1 MLMLVLVLV
10 LVLMLVLVLV
20 LMLMLVLLEYLYSRR
35 GALRRSLRPQCDTSS
50 SRPILLACLP
60 FLFHFI
66 FLVAI
71 CRRCRRRRR
80 ASRSPVFARALDSH
94 PARLESLRS
103 FKTLAL
109 PTPSAPQHLT

>member
-1 MLMLVLVLV
+1 MLILVLVLV
-10 LVLMLVLVLV
+10 LV
-20 LMLMLVLLEYLYSRR
+20 LMLVLLEYLYSRR

-71 CRRCRRRRR
+71 CRRR
-80 ASRSPVFARALDSH
+80 ASRSPVFARALDSY

-109 PTPSAPQHLT
+109 PSPSALQHLT

>member
-20 LMLMLVLLEYLYSRR
+20 LVLMLVLLEYLYSRR

-66 FLVAI
+66 FLVVI
-71 CRRCRRRRR
+71 CRRRR

-109 PTPSAPQHLT
+109 PTPSALQHLT